1 MLEPRLQWPSGM
13 DRLGVPVK
21 GKIKP
26 DESLADGRVLA
37 RLTDLGWGGALREL
51 FAAGAPDR
59 AVDPGHAAG
68 LRPGAARMGRR

>member
-1 MLEPRLQWPSGM
+1 M
-13 DRLGVPVK
+13 PVK